1 MDKHSV
7 CIGCKRKA
15 ISLMVMKMTVF
26 FLGLICF
33 GGISLKAQQ
42 TDTSS
47 LRETARVFRQQGDFP
62 NAILV
67 LNRALQQQPTN
78 LEILKDL
85 SFTYY
90 LQRDYSKALET
101 IKPLLERKDADVT
114 CFQITGLIYKAI
126 EERKECEK
134 MYKLG
139 IKRFPE
145 SGVLYNEYGEMLW
158 AKEDI
163 DAIKQWEKG
172 IEVDP
177 TYSSNYYNACKYY
190 YFTFDKVWDLIYGE
204 IFVNLESY
212 SKRTPEIKNIL
223 SEGYKKLFSDVNL
236 QKNQNTKNPFVQ
248 SYLAEL
254 NSQSALISQ
263 GITVESL
270 TVLRSRF
277 VVDWFS
283 KYAAKYPFRLFDY
296 QQQLL
301 KEGMFDAYNQWIF
314 GASQNLPA
322 FQNWTASHSEEYNRF
337 ISFQKGRVFK
347 LPSGQY
353 YHALTSK

>member
-1 MDKHSV
+1 M
-7 CIGCKRKA
+7 KRKGF
-15 ISLMVMKMTVF
+15 L
-26 FLGLICF
+26 LGLTWLT
-33 GGISLKAQQ
+33 SLSLFAQQ
-42 TDTSS
+42 RDTNS
-47 LRETARVFRQQGDFP
+47 LRDTARAFRQQGDFP
-62 NAILV
+62 NAIVV
-67 LNRALQQQPTN
+67 LNRVLQQDPRN

-85 SFTYY
+85 AFTYY
-90 LQRDYSKALET
+90 LQRDYSKGLET
-101 IKPLLERKDADVT
+101 IKPLLDRKDADVD

-134 MYKLG
+134 MYKQG

-158 AKEDI
+158 AKQDL

-177 TYSSNYYNACKYY
+177 NYSSNYYNASKYY

-223 SEGYKKLFSDVNL
+223 VEGYKKLFSDINL
-236 QKNQNTKNPFVQ
+236 QKNQNTKNPFVLA
-248 SYLAEL
+248 YLMEL
-254 NSQSALISQ
+254 NKQSTVITQ
-263 GITVESL
+263 GVTAETL

-277 VVDWFS
+277 IVEWFV
-283 KYAAKYPFRLFDY
+283 KNAIKFPFRLFDY

-314 GASQNLPA
+314 GAAQNLPA
-322 FQNWTASHSEEYNRF
+322 FQNWTSTHADEYNRF
-337 ISFQKGRVFK
+337 INFQKGRILK
-347 LPSGQY
+347 LPAGQY
-353 YHALTSK
+353 YHALAIK